1 MATADVSTPAKT
13 SAATPADMSAATTT
27 KMTAAAT
34 TTTTVA
40 AATRQSVHRDRGAS
54 ERNRSDDNRDFVQ
67 LETCH
72 WIYH

>member
-1 MATADVSTPAKT
+1 VATADVSTPAKT

-27 KMTAAAT
+27 KMTAAA